1 MRLIMENEIIEK
13 EHDWN
18 EDYPAEKYHIEFLKE
33 RIERLEME
41 NDALLREMGY

>member
-1 MRLIMENEIIEK
+1 MEKEIIEK

-18 EDYPAEKYHIEFLKE
+18 EEYPAEKYHIEFLKE